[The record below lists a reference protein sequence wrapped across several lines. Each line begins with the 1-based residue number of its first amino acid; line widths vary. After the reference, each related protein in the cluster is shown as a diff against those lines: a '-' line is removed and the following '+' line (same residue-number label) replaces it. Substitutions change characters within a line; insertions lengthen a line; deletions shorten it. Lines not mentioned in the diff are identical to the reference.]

1 MEDTRKDNT
10 SPRAGGEGSH
20 LPQEA
25 EGLSI
30 SGPQMKLSW
39 PQSLKCLLTTA
50 PGDDYS
56 FYCMPMSER
65 LILKMVPAGRDGE
78 KSSSQF

>member
-1 MEDTRKDNT
+1 MEETRKDNT

-56 FYCMPMSER
+56 FYWHVHVRKVDSANGPSWE
-65 LILKMVPAGRDGE
+65 G
-78 KSSSQF
+78 